1 MLISRKNGERRREAN
16 SPINRLVVT
25 LGRNDLGSQVIW
37 STTKSPGNVRN
48 LLCETEIGNFEMTVS
63 VEQQVLGLQITV
75 DDVHRVQVVESER
88 DLGGVELSN
97 GVGESLRIELA
108 LSQ

>member
-1 MLISRKNGERRREAN
+1 MFGAARLQCYKKNL
-16 SPINRLVVT
+16 PIDTLVVA
-25 LGRNDLGSQVIW
+25 LGADNLGSEVIRR
-37 STTKSPGNVRN
+37 TTKSPGNVRN

-97 GVGESLRIELA
+97 GVGESLRIGLA